1 MASLKTEFI
10 KYLSDNYL
18 NRINTDINSKLKE
31 LHEDGLLIRTEIADL
46 SALDSDDAEFVFK
59 IKAKS
64 ELMKLDGSPKL
75 YTFSVEY
82 SCDLDD
88 GIKNLTT
95 IGIDVLGKGRFT
107 YTESLTECFIPLN
120 KKDRYEKLAIRFLKK
135 YLKNEYKVYPLQ
147 VGNLLT
153 EVGVKPFFSY
163 NFKDSLGKTVFSDC
177 DIKLKPE
184 AEPVRLSKGSIII
197 NVKNLLM
204 TGNNK
209 LARTTIVHECLHW
222 HYHRKAFEIIM
233 LLNKEYKYFDCKEYV
248 SNGDPINEALSW
260 MESQAY
266 AVTKAC
272 MLLEEN
278 VKDILAAAFSVTNY
292 GGIEPIDYYYSVV
305 SKMSDDFGT
314 TISDTVKRISSLGY
328 SEVDSLKND
337 FYDSVID
344 SVYQKEK
351 LKDDQTRRINR
362 RIYEFML
369 ENSPNLQIAIN
380 SGLYV
385 YADGFVV
392 IKSSKYLIRIGDH
405 YLLNSYARTHIE
417 ECSLIFNVKKDY
429 RSSFNPA
436 NAMALITAN
445 SGATNKTILVGDTD
459 RFVITEFMLDSIM
472 SQEPEIRDTILKKA
486 YFGDDGMSF
495 GDYFDHL
502 IDKNGYTSVN
512 DLINDTHCSR
522 SVIENYRDDEDASYS
537 AEKVLAICAGM
548 KLLPPESKHLIK
560 KSGVIDLDSSSKK
573 SKVYNHLVNDLWD
586 SGIEKWNSVL
596 RKSRLPLL
604 YNDEK

>member
-1 MASLKTEFI
+1 
-10 KYLSDNYL
+10 
-18 NRINTDINSKLKE
+18 
-31 LHEDGLLIRTEIADL
+31 
-46 SALDSDDAEFVFK
+46 
-59 IKAKS
+59 
-64 ELMKLDGSPKL
+64 
-75 YTFSVEY
+75 
-82 SCDLDD
+82 
-88 GIKNLTT
+88 
-95 IGIDVLGKGRFT
+95 
-107 YTESLTECFIPLN
+107 
-120 KKDRYEKLAIRFLKK
+120 
-135 YLKNEYKVYPLQ
+135 
-147 VGNLLT
+147 
-153 EVGVKPFFSY
+153 
-163 NFKDSLGKTVFSDC
+163 
-177 DIKLKPE
+177 
-184 AEPVRLSKGSIII
+184 
-197 NVKNLLM
+197 
-204 TGNNK
+204 
-209 LARTTIVHECLHW
+209 
-222 HYHRKAFEIIM
+222 M

-248 SNGDPINEALSW
+248 SNGDPIIEALSW

-278 VKDILAAAFSVTNY
+278 IKDILAAAFNVTNY

-305 SKMSDDFGT
+305 SKISDDFGT
-314 TISDTVKRISSLGY
+314 TISDTVKRVSSLGY
-328 SEVDSLKND
+328 SEVDNLKND

-369 ENSPNLQIAIN
+369 ENSPNLQIAIR
-380 SGLYV
+380 SELYV

-417 ECSLIFNVKKDY
+417 ECSLIFNVKKNY

-472 SQEPEIRDTILKKA
+472 EQKTEIRDTILKKA
-486 YFGDDGMSF
+486 YFGDDGISF
-495 GDYFDHL
+495 IQYFNHL
-502 IDKNGYTSVN
+502 KDKKGYKSVN

-522 SVIENYRDDEDASYS
+522 TVIENYRDDENASYS

-560 KSGVIDLDSSSKK
+560 KSGVIDLDSKSKK
-573 SKVYNHLVNDLWD
+573 CKVYNHLINDLWN
-586 SGIEKWNSVL
+586 SGIEEWNNEL
-596 RKSRLPLL
+596 RKNHLPLL
-604 YNDEK
+604 YKEEI